1 MVLGPDEY
9 DKAMSDR
16 SASTPL
22 AARLAALPLLL
33 AVAAAIAWVHRDDL
47 FPPAV
52 VVADDPAAPCIA
64 ERHAGIDKMAA
75 ESAMDEAK
83 VALFKSRAEAL
94 CRDQIAKGGA
104 AQ

>member
-1 MVLGPDEY
+1 
-9 DKAMSDR
+9 MSDR
-16 SASTPL
+16 SSSTPL

-52 VVADDPAAPCIA
+52 AVADDPAAPCIA

-104 AQ
+104 VQ